1 MNIWRA
7 IVVWIVRHVW
17 LAVSVAALLLVGAF
31 VVRKA
36 VTGSHLAVTHSDN
49 IELTPAVV
57 SSIRDIGQWE
67 FLEVSDEELVDTVR
81 HRLFGD
87 DELARVYYGT
97 LRLGIDLGQAPDG
110 WLHLVG
116 DTVVAELPPVVLLD
130 SAFLDEARA
139 KPFYESGQWSETD
152 RADLARRA
160 ADKMRKR
167 CLSTSN
173 INSARTNARRQVAA
187 MLYALGFKH
196 VRVTFNH
203 TQHSS

>member
-1 MNIWRA
+1 MAAWKGGH
-7 IVVWIVRHVW
+7 VRV
-17 LAVSVAALLLVGAF
+17 AVAVAVALLVGAF
-31 VVRKA
+31 LLRKA
-36 VTGSHLAVTHSDN
+36 VGTSELTVSHTGQ

-97 LRLGIDLGQAPDG
+97 LRLGIDLSQAPDG

-130 SAFLDEARA
+130 SLFLDEARA
-139 KPFYESGQWSETD
+139 KPFYESGQWSESD

-160 ADKMRKR
+160 ADKMRQR
-167 CLSTSN
+167 CLSKAN
-173 INSARTNARRQVAA
+173 MNSARANAKRQVAA
-187 MLYALGFKH
+187 MLYALGYKH
-196 VRVTFNH
+196 VRVTFQNQ
-203 TQHSS
+203 QH